1 MDKSSVFYLPKTEN
15 LVGESDYFYVEKTQ
29 TVCIEHQLF

>member
-1 MDKSSVFYLPKTEN
+1 MDKSFVFYLPKTEN

-29 TVCIEHQLF
+29 ISPD